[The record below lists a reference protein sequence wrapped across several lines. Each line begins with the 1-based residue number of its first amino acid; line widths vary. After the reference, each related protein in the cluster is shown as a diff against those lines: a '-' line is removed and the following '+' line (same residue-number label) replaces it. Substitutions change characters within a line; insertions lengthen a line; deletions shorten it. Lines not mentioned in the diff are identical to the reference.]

1 MANAIRQ
8 DTPRG
13 GRAAIESHPWHETAL
28 GPMRDWP
35 ASLTS
40 AVDLVLSLPMSAA
53 ILWSDQLV
61 EVPNEHF
68 LCFAEETVVG
78 MGRLATE
85 AWPDRWPGGAVV
97 WETVLSGRTVSVKV
111 EDEGPQ
117 FTFGPL
123 CDETGAVGGIV
134 VVIADGTARAGRA
147 GLQHEHRNTIAWI
160 RSMVKRTA
168 LTSPDIDDFLLHL
181 DGRIDVFS
189 RAESAALMSPVGI
202 RLSALVASELLVV
215 GAQENGRLGIEGP
228 EIDIEPRVA
237 RTFAL
242 ALHELATNAVKF
254 GALAG
259 DRGRIDVRWSL
270 EADEGPLVFEWKE
283 SDVEETPTIERTGFG
298 FEVVQRTLTYELGAT
313 TRIVADPDG
322 LRVTIEAPL
331 DRLTGARASAPG

>member
-123 CDETGAVGGIV
+123 CDE
-134 VVIADGTARAGRA
+134 R
-147 GLQHEHRNTIAWI
+147 E
-160 RSMVKRTA
+160 RS
-168 LTSPDIDDFLLHL
+168 
-181 DGRIDVFS
+181 
-189 RAESAALMSPVGI
+189 AESWSSSPTGPHGP
-202 RLSALVASELLVV
+202 VAPGCS
-215 GAQENGRLGIEGP
+215 
-228 EIDIEPRVA
+228 
-237 RTFAL
+237 TST
-242 ALHELATNAVKF
+242 ATRSP
-254 GALAG
+254 G
-259 DRGRIDVRWSL
+259 
-270 EADEGPLVFEWKE
+270 
-283 SDVEETPTIERTGFG
+283 
-298 FEVVQRTLTYELGAT
+298 
-313 TRIVADPDG
+313 
-322 LRVTIEAPL
+322 
-331 DRLTGARASAPG
+331 SAPW